1 MISREDLRQLADFE
15 CRLPDEFAISFY
27 FEPCVPKDKSHR
39 QELIEAKDLVR
50 KTLQELELIGG

>member
-27 FEPCVPKDKSHR
+27 FEPCVPKTSHTGR
-39 QELIEAKDLVR
+39 N
-50 KTLQELELIGG
+50 